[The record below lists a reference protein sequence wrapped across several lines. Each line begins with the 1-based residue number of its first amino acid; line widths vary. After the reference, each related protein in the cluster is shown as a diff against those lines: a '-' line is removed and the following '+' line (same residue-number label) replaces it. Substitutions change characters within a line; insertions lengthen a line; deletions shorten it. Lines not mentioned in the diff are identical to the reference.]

1 VKNYQTYLFDLDGT
15 IYLGDQLLPGAAR
28 TIAALKD
35 AGAAVRYVT
44 NNPTRLAQDYAAKLT
59 ALGVPTQPDEVITSV
74 TATTMWLRENH
85 PTAAVYPIGEP
96 PLIEALRQG
105 GVRLSSDPAEID
117 LVLASFD
124 RTFTYEKLQIA
135 FDALWFHKRAILVAT
150 NPDKFC
156 PYPGGRG
163 EPDAAAIIAA
173 IEASTG
179 VGLSRTFG
187 KPSPDL
193 AQLALASVGKERDL
207 RQCVVVGDR
216 LATDIAMGI
225 DAGMDAVLVL
235 TGDSSRD
242 DLRSCPVQPTDVIE
256 ALPEL
261 LG

>member
-1 VKNYQTYLFDLDGT
+1 M
-15 IYLGDQLLPGAAR
+15 
-28 TIAALKD
+28 
-35 AGAAVRYVT
+35 RYVT

-59 ALGVPTQPDEVITSV
+59 ALGVPTHPDEVITSV

-187 KPSPDL
+187 KPSRILPSRPRQRGKGARPSPMRCRGGSARNGHRDGHRRGHGRGARAHGRL
-193 AQLALASVGKERDL
+193 QPRRSPLLPRPTHPCDRGVTGTARLRRASR
-207 RQCVVVGDR
+207 RAR
-216 LATDIAMGI
+216 
-225 DAGMDAVLVL
+225 
-235 TGDSSRD
+235 
-242 DLRSCPVQPTDVIE
+242 
-256 ALPEL
+256 
-261 LG
+261 